1 MKVQEVL
8 TIIKKL
14 KEDKKRVEDKIKSL
28 NTNKK
33 TTTIE
38 FNISNDIHPLLV
50 NTEKLIQYYSNLEI
64 KE

>member
-38 FNISNDIHPLLV
+38 LNISNDIHPLLV
-50 NTEKLIQYYSNLEI
+50 NTDKLIQHYSNLEI

>member
-33 TTTIE
+33 TTIE
-38 FNISNDIHPLLV
+38 LNISNDIHPLLV
-50 NTEKLIQYYSNLEI
+50 NTEKLIQHYSNLEI

>member
-8 TIIKKL
+8 AIIKKL

-33 TTTIE
+33 TTIE
-38 FNISNDIHPLLV
+38 LNISSDIHPLLV
-50 NTEKLIQYYSNLEI
+50 NTDKLIQHYSNLEI
-64 KE
+64 KK